1 MNSNNSLVT
10 RSPWDCGG
18 SSGYGIDGYEMQPFR
33 IIEGSNFK
41 DGKFRIMYGQ
51 LYGLR
56 IPMDGNHHKISDDL
70 FLLYGYGKRYS
81 RNSCKF
87 VMSRAA
93 RKRGHKTSDRM
104 YNSRKERHHAKTI
117 AR

>member
-1 MNSNNSLVT
+1 MNSKNSLVT
-10 RSPWDCGG
+10 RSPWNCGG
-18 SSGYGIDGYEMQPFR
+18 LFGNDIDGYEMQPFR

-41 DGKFRIMYGQ
+41 DGKFRIMHGQ

-56 IPMDGNHHKISDDL
+56 IPMDGNHHKIADDL
-70 FLLYGYGKRYS
+70 FLLYGYGAKYS

-93 RKRGHKTSDRM
+93 RKRGHKTSDWM
-104 YNSRKERHHAKTI
+104 YNSGVKRYAKTV